1 MGFIA
6 AAAVGDHHPL
16 VVYWHHL
23 LDFLVAVPG
32 PYLIDRDLISIES
45 HQVGVLPVH
54 PPASIISVNRRR
66 FPYRTAQ
73 LLVGNAYLASGAAQG
88 ILGDGPLSQ
97 LQPSQS
103 LQHPWHFPHWN
114 PELVVEGMGSGH
126 DPLAYPGSS
135 GSILVRG
142 QIRGFSSSFGACP
155 KEKVPEP
162 GWRPGRLGLLTLV
175 PLEKGA
181 ACRFFSRVRRSPST
195 CRDSMVAVALAS

>member
-54 PPASIISVNRRR
+54 PPASIISVDRWG

-73 LLVGNAYLASGAAQG
+73 LLVGNAYLASGWAQG
-88 ILGDGPLSQ
+88 ILGDGSLSQ

-103 LQHPWHFPHWN
+103 LQHPWHFPYWN
-114 PELVVEGMGSGH
+114 SYLVVQSVGRRH
-126 DPLAYPGSS
+126 PPLPH
-135 GSILVRG
+135 
-142 QIRGFSSSFGACP
+142 
-155 KEKVPEP
+155 
-162 GWRPGRLGLLTLV
+162 
-175 PLEKGA
+175 
-181 ACRFFSRVRRSPST
+181 
-195 CRDSMVAVALAS
+195 